1 MRGEGGM
8 RIREATAADAAAIA
22 TIYNE
27 GIADRVATLETEP
40 RSAEERAAWLAS
52 RGARYPVLV
61 ATDADATVAGWGSL
75 NQFNPRPAYDHVA
88 DFSLYVARERRG
100 QGLGGALLGA
110 LEERARELG
119 FHKLVLSAFPTNKP
133 GLRLYERH
141 GFALVGIY
149 REQGMLDGRWVDTMV
164 MEKLLG

>member
-1 MRGEGGM
+1 M
-8 RIREATAADAAAIA
+8 RIRPATTADAAAIA
-22 TIYNE
+22 TIYNQ

-40 RSAEERAAWLAS
+40 RSAEERAAWLAA

-61 ATDADATVAGWGSL
+61 ATDADGAVAGWGAL

-88 DFSLYVARERRG
+88 EFSLYVARERRG
-100 QGLGGALLGA
+100 QGIGGALLGA
-110 LEERARELG
+110 LEERARGLG
-119 FHKLVLSAFPTNKP
+119 FHKLVLSAFATNTP
-133 GLRLYERH
+133 GLRLYQRH

-149 REQGMLDGRWVDTMV
+149 REQGLLDGRWVDTMV